1 MTPVTE
7 DYTIDHWMHLRNTAV
22 GDSEASE
29 RMDRMFEVA
38 FAEDKAILEAIHLE
52 EMRPQKRRPIRL
64 AIDKGPT
71 VYRKRIR
78 DLIEIEVTEN
88 LGAVRSTFVQH
99 D

>member
-1 MTPVTE
+1 
-7 DYTIDHWMHLRNTAV
+7 
-22 GDSEASE
+22 
-29 RMDRMFEVA
+29 MDRMFEVA

-88 LGAVRSTFVQH
+88 LGALRSTFVQH

>member
-1 MTPVTE
+1 MP
-7 DYTIDHWMHLRNTAV
+7 LRNTAV
-22 GDSEASE
+22 GDSEASA

-38 FAEDKAILEAIHLE
+38 FAEDKAILEDIHIE

-88 LGAVRSTFVQH
+88 LGDAVRSTFVQH

>member
-1 MTPVTE
+1 
-7 DYTIDHWMHLRNTAV
+7 MHLRNTAV
-22 GDSEASE
+22 GDSEASA

-38 FAEDKAILEAIHLE
+38 FAEDKAILEAIHIE

-88 LGAVRSTFVQH
+88 LGDAVRSTFVQH